1 MRLLGNILWLILGG
15 LLLAA
20 SWAIIGLVLCI
31 TIVGIPLGIQAF
43 KMAGLTLTPFGK
55 TVEYGGGVGSVLINI
70 IWFVLA
76 GLWMAIGYVGAG
88 LLNCITIIGIPFGI
102 QSFKM
107 ANWLCGLRLANPQLV
122 NHFRSLHPHRRPST
136 AVLHISIEELRS
148 ERAVTTAP

>member
-15 LLLAA
+15 LLLATGL
-20 SWAIIGLVLCI
+20 AIIGLVLCI

-107 ANWLCGLRLANPQLV
+107 AKLALWPFGSQI
-122 NHFRSLHPHRRPST
+122 RG
-136 AVLHISIEELRS
+136 
-148 ERAVTTAP
+148 

>member
-1 MRLLGNILWLILGG
+1 MRLIGNILWLILGG

-76 GLWMAIGYVGAG
+76 GWWLAIGHI
-88 LLNCITIIGIPFGI
+88 ITAVAMAVTIVGIPL
-102 QSFKM
+102 
-107 ANWLCGLRLANPQLV
+107 ALANLKLIPV
-122 NHFRSLHPHRRPST
+122 SLMPLGKEIVPVS
-136 AVLHISIEELRS
+136 
-148 ERAVTTAP
+148 